1 MTVKSIDGKSLM
13 GGNKQPLTPTQIA
26 MKKKREAVEAMN
38 EAAYELF
45 SYFNHKNLDAL
56 VKLVRNTLEKLRKRI
71 TASQSSLAYNEKI
84 KKG

>member
-1 MTVKSIDGKSLM
+1 MGG
-13 GGNKQPLTPTQIA
+13 GGNKQPLTPTQLA
-26 MKKKREAVEAMN
+26 MKKKRESVEAMN

-45 SYFNHKNLDAL
+45 SHFNHKNLDAL